1 MIVFYFFMQRYQK
14 TQDHLTDP
22 KVNLL
27 TKADNQRPKGKKI
40 FKVSKFIIYL
50 LVVLIV
56 AFLVFSYQVLF
67 TNNSITDVFSGK
79 INIFKQL
86 NSLAGG
92 GNLQGES
99 DDRINFL
106 LLGMGGKKHDGPYL
120 TDTIIFASLK
130 PSTKEAAMISV
141 PRDLLVEIPGYGW
154 WKINNANAFGE
165 QKNFGQGALL
175 TKEVVEN
182 LLNQPIHYYVR
193 IDFSGFEK
201 MIDELGGIKVQ
212 VDTPFTDFQFPTK
225 DHKYK
230 VVSFEKGW
238 QTMDGETALN
248 FTRSRHGNNGQGS
261 DFARSLRQQKV
272 IQAIKNRVFSYNFFL
287 SPGKISGLLSELSK
301 HLKTDLEPWEILK
314 LAKLVQKTDLSSI
327 NTKILDDSPGGY
339 LYASIVNEAYVL
351 KPRGDDLS
359 DIQYLADTLFS
370 EKKITAPKTQ
380 PARFEIR
387 NGTTIPGLASRNSQE
402 LKQQGYKVIKIGNA
416 PQQNHKKTVIYK
428 LSDRELNKQSNYLKK
443 QYNSTIMGNQ
453 IPEWISNSAAPDL
466 DFMIVLGLEAN
477 NQTDQ

>member
-1 MIVFYFFMQRYQK
+1 MQRYQK

-165 QKNFGQGALL
+165 QKNSGQGALL

-212 VDTPFTDFQFPTK
+212 VDTQFTDFQFPTK

-339 LYASIVNEAYVL
+339 
-351 KPRGDDLS
+351 
-359 DIQYLADTLFS
+359 
-370 EKKITAPKTQ
+370 
-380 PARFEIR
+380 
-387 NGTTIPGLASRNSQE
+387 
-402 LKQQGYKVIKIGNA
+402 
-416 PQQNHKKTVIYK
+416 
-428 LSDRELNKQSNYLKK
+428 
-443 QYNSTIMGNQ
+443 
-453 IPEWISNSAAPDL
+453 
-466 DFMIVLGLEAN
+466 
-477 NQTDQ
+477 